1 MPIVFVQRDIDMF
14 PFFIRNG
21 SDFIEELKL
30 LANCC
35 AALHI
40 LKIDLSINCWTNST
54 EVRCHLAHREVIV
67 HLDLK
72 GAPPRPAYFKQ
83 LLTLFDELGADGVLI
98 EWEDMFPYEGAL
110 GKIKNGNAYSQS
122 DALDILQHAES
133 LGLSV
138 IPLVQ
143 TIGHLE
149 WILKTKEFS
158 NLRENASYPMV
169 ACIGDPLAL
178 DLILDSVN
186 QVLTLHSKIKV
197 PYIHIGADELFQM
210 GQCESDKKILPVK
223 YSNSTKRLVFD
234 FVNTIAS
241 HINQQYPKTKVL
253 MWFDELKNTDHTL
266 IKEYELDRLVTPV
279 VWKYTADL
287 DKDLPKT
294 MWEELAL
301 SFPSVWG
308 GSAFKGADGPNRF
321 WNRIKPYVQNN
332 KQWYLQALKHAELF
346 SNFHGFILTGWQ
358 RYDHF
363 ASLCELLPV
372 SMASLAIN
380 IKLVRNFALT
390 DVDAEIILRALK
402 CAADTTINQL
412 IAGEAKCHFPGDV
425 FFNSCGVF
433 WNVSGCKYE

>member
-1 MPIVFVQRDIDMF
+1 MCMMLHVASV
-14 PFFIRNG
+14 
-21 SDFIEELKL
+21 L
-30 LANCC
+30 LV
-35 AALHI
+35 
-40 LKIDLSINCWTNST
+40 LSSIFLT
-54 EVRCHLAHREVIV
+54 VRCHLAHREVIV